1 MYTNIKNETAKL
13 PKIQW
18 VWQIALT
25 ATEFAARSQ
34 NIA

>member
-1 MYTNIKNETAKL
+1 MYTNIKNESVKL

-18 VWQIALT
+18 VWQIAMA
-25 ATEFAARSQ
+25 ATELAARYQ

>member
-18 VWQIALT
+18 VWQIAL
-25 ATEFAARSQ
+25 AAIELAAR
-34 NIA
+34 